1 MTFAEK
7 SAWVMIVAL
16 VLAGYF
22 YAQAVIAASQAL
34 GVIVLCGIWNYAV
47 RSDGNL
53 LFHILVLG
61 MVASQVLEYAVSIF
75 FYRRGV

>member
-22 YAQAVIAASQAL
+22 YAQAVIAASLAL
-34 GVIVLCGIWNYAV
+34 GVIVLCAIWNYAV

-61 MVASQVLEYAVSIF
+61 MVASQVLECAVSIF